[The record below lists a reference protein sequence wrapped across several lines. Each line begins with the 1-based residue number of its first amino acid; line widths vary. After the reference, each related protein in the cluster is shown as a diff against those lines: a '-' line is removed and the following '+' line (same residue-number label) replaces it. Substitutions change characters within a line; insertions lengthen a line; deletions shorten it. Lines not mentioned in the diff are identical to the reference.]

1 LKITASLALALF
13 SAWMVLK
20 IRFRTLK
27 FYLKNY
33 VSRGQKEKKERLRKH
48 LTSYA
53 EKGTECQPFLRSRE
67 FRESFVKIVT

>member
-1 LKITASLALALF
+1 MRLESYSTIGISSLL

-33 VSRGQKEKKERLRKH
+33 ISCGWKEKKRRAFAK
-48 LTSYA
+48 TCNSGYA
-53 EKGTECQPFLRSRE
+53 EKGTERPPSLRSRE
-67 FRESFVKIVT
+67 FKSGK